1 MSKSPRTCPSAS
13 SASTSNRRGVWI
25 AALSAVALLSLA
37 CGAEHGDRY
46 EVSGVIEKIDPEA
59 AQLLIAHDPIPGYM
73 PAMTMNFDV
82 EDPKLLEGLSAGARV
97 HFDLHRTGSLLT
109 IRAIHVVGHKGEAG
123 LSGVG
128 GVGPLVPKAKLDP
141 APDFTL
147 TNHEG
152 REFTLS
158 SLQPKAVLLDFI
170 FTRCPGPCPILT
182 AAHASL
188 QRKFSDELQNA
199 THLVSV
205 SIDPSYDSPKRLR
218 AYGETRGADLEHWTF
233 LTGEP
238 AVIADVLKDYYVGTV
253 RQDDGTLE
261 HIVITYL
268 IDPQGR
274 IAERYIGLDVTDH
287 KIIDD
292 LERVLA
298 GSS

>member
-1 MSKSPRTCPSAS
+1 MT
-13 SASTSNRRGVWI
+13 V
-25 AALSAVALLSLA
+25 AALSLA
-37 CGAEHGDRY
+37 CAEHGETY
-46 EVSGVIEKIDPEA
+46 EVGGVVKKVDPEA
-59 AQLLIAHDPIPGYM
+59 AQVLIAHDAIPGYM

-82 EDPKLLEGLSAGARV
+82 ADPSLLDDIRPGARV

-109 IRAIHVVGHKGEAG
+109 IRAMHVVEGAGLAG
-123 LSGVG
+123 LSGAG
-128 GVGPLVPKAKLDP
+128 GAGGAGPLVPKAQLDP

-147 TNHEG
+147 TSHEG
-152 REFTLS
+152 GQFTLS

-188 QRKFSDELQNA
+188 QRKFSDAIQDR

-233 LTGEP
+233 VTGEP
-238 AVIADVLKDYYVGTV
+238 AVVAGVLEDYYVGTV
-253 RQDDGTLE
+253 RQDDGSLE

-268 IDPQGR
+268 IDPMGR
-274 IAERYIGLDVTDH
+274 IAERYIGLDVSDH
-287 KIIDD
+287 QILDD

-298 GSS
+298 ESP